1 MTETLTIAL
10 GQYAP
15 APDLAANLAT
25 IAGLAADAQR
35 GGAQWLLLPEYAS
48 CLDGRRSVMLEAAY
62 QAERVQREVARV
74 AEQSGLWIFLGSH
87 VVYDASAKQM
97 ANRSLVFDRR
107 GQVRAAYDK
116 LHMFDVTLADG
127 TQIQESRHYRPG
139 NRAVVLATPWC
150 KVGLS
155 VCYDVRFPHFYRSLA
170 QAGAEVL
177 LVPAAFTR
185 QTGPGHWR
193 TLLQAR
199 AIENRAF
206 VLATAACGESGNGR
220 TSYGH
225 SLVIDPDG
233 VVLAELD
240 GEPGL
245 LIQSISLGDVAK
257 RRQQLPSLQHDRPFS
272 IQSLNATQE
281 VES

>member
-1 MTETLTIAL
+1 MSEALTVAL

-15 APDLAANLAT
+15 APGVDANLAT
-25 IAGLAADAQR
+25 IATLASDAAK
-35 GGAQWLLLPEYAS
+35 GGAHWLLLPEYAS
-48 CLDGRRSVMLEAAY
+48 GLDGRRNVMLEAAK
-62 QAERVQREVARV
+62 QAARVQREVGRI

-87 VVYDASAKQM
+87 ALYDEAAQKM

-107 GQVRAAYDK
+107 GQMRATYDK
-116 LHMFDVTLADG
+116 LHMFDVELADG
-127 TQIQESRHYRPG
+127 TRIQESRHYQPG
-139 NRAVVLATPWC
+139 STAVVLDTPWC

-155 VCYDVRFPHFYRSLA
+155 VCYDVRFPQLYRALA

-206 VLATAACGESGNGR
+206 VLAAAACGESGNGR
-220 TSYGH
+220 TSYGR
-225 SLVIDPDG
+225 SLVIDPEG
-233 VVLAELD
+233 VVLAELE

-245 LIQSISLGDVAK
+245 LIQSLSLGDVAR

-272 IQSLNATQE
+272 IESHDATQE
-281 VES
+281 IAS

>member
-1 MTETLTIAL
+1 MTESLTVAL

-25 IAGLAADAQR
+25 IAGLAADAKR
-35 GGAQWLLLPEYAS
+35 DGAQWLLLPEYAS
-48 CLDGRRSVMLEAAY
+48 CLDGRRSVMLEAAH
-62 QAERVQREVARV
+62 QAEQVQREVARA
-74 AEQSGLWIFLGSH
+74 AEQSGMWIFLGSH
-87 VVYDASAKQM
+87 VMYDASAEKM
-97 ANRSLVFDRR
+97 ANRSLVFDPH

-155 VCYDVRFPHFYRSLA
+155 VCYDVRFPHLYRALA

-206 VLATAACGESGNGR
+206 VLAAAACGESGNGR

-257 RRQQLPSLQHDRPFS
+257 RRQQLPSLQHDSPFS
-272 IQSLNATQE
+272 IESLNATPE

>member
-1 MTETLTIAL
+1 MTEALTVAL

-15 APDLAANLAT
+15 SPHVDANLA
-25 IAGLAADAQR
+25 IIDSLAGDAVK
-35 GGAQWLLLPEYAS
+35 GGAHWLLLPEYAS
-48 CLDGRRSVMLEAAY
+48 GLDGRRSVMLEAAK
-62 QAERVQREVARV
+62 QAEHVQREVSRIA
-74 AEQSGLWIFLGSH
+74 QQHGLWIFLGSH
-87 VVYDASAKQM
+87 AVHDESVQKM
-97 ANRSLVFDRR
+97 ANRSLVFDSR
-107 GQVRAAYDK
+107 GQVRASYDK

-127 TQIQESRHYRPG
+127 TQIEESRHYQPG
-139 NRAVVLATPWC
+139 EKAAVVTTPWC
-150 KVGLS
+150 RVGLS
-155 VCYDVRFPHFYRSLA
+155 VCYDLRFPHLYRALA

-193 TLLQAR
+193 TLVRAR

-206 VLATAACGESGNGR
+206 VLAAAACGESGNGR

-245 LIQSISLGDVAK
+245 LIQPLSLGDVAR

-272 IQSLNATQE
+272 IESLNATQE

>member
-1 MTETLTIAL
+1 MTEALTVAL

-15 APDLAANLAT
+15 ASDVDANLAT
-25 IAGLAADAQR
+25 IASLASDAMS
-35 GGAQWLLLPEYAS
+35 GGGHWLLLPEYAS
-48 CLDGRRSVMLEAAY
+48 GLDGRRSVMLEVAK
-62 QAERVQREVARV
+62 QAERVQRDVGRIAG
-74 AEQSGLWIFLGSH
+74 AHGLWIFLGSLA
-87 VVYDASAKQM
+87 VYDEAAQKM
-97 ANRSLVFDRR
+97 ANRSLVFDPR
-107 GQVRAAYDK
+107 GEVRASYDK
-116 LHMFDVTLADG
+116 LHMFDVTLADD
-127 TQIQESRHYRPG
+127 TRIEESRHYRPG
-139 NRAVVLATPWC
+139 DKALVVATPSC

-155 VCYDVRFPHFYRSLA
+155 VCYDLRFPHLYRALA
-170 QAGAEVL
+170 QAGAAVL

-206 VLATAACGESGNGR
+206 VLAAAACGESGNGR

-233 VVLAELD
+233 VVLAELE

-245 LIQSISLGDVAK
+245 LIQSILLGDVAR
-257 RRQQLPSLQHDRPFS
+257 RRQQLPSLQHDRPFAIES
-272 IQSLNATQE
+272 HDATQE
-281 VES
+281 VDP

>member
-1 MTETLTIAL
+1 MTDSLTVAL

-15 APDLAANLAT
+15 ASNVDANLAT
-25 IAGLAADAQR
+25 VAALAADAVR
-35 GGAQWLLLPEYAS
+35 GGAHWLLLPEYAS
-48 CLDGRRSVMLEAAY
+48 CLDGRRSAMLEAAH
-62 QAERVQREVARV
+62 QAERVQREIARV
-74 AEQSGLWIFLGSH
+74 AEQSGLWVFLGSH
-87 VVYDASAKQM
+87 AAYDASVEKM
-97 ANRSLVFDRR
+97 ANRSLVFDPR

-139 NRAVVLATPWC
+139 NQAVVLTTPWC

-155 VCYDVRFPHFYRSLA
+155 VCYDLRFPHLYRALS
-170 QAGAEVL
+170 QAGAEIL

-199 AIENRAF
+199 AVENRAF
-206 VLATAACGESGNGR
+206 VLAAASCGESGNGR
-220 TSYGH
+220 TSHGH

-257 RRQQLPSLQHDRPFS
+257 RRQQLPSLQHDRPFDIES
-272 IQSLNATQE
+272 HDATQE

>member
-1 MTETLTIAL
+1 MTDSLTVAL

-15 APDLAANLAT
+15 APDVAANLAT
-25 IAGLAADAQR
+25 IADLAAGAKR

-48 CLDGRRSVMLEAAY
+48 CLDGRRGVMLEAAR
-62 QAERVQREVARV
+62 QAEQVQREVARV
-74 AEQSGLWIFLGSH
+74 AEKSGLWIFLGSH
-87 VVYDASAKQM
+87 VVYETSTEQM
-97 ANRSLVFDRR
+97 ANRSLVFDPR

-139 NRAVVLATPWC
+139 SHATVIATPWC

-155 VCYDVRFPHFYRSLA
+155 ICYDLRFPHLYRALA
-170 QAGAEVL
+170 QAGAEIL

-185 QTGPGHWR
+185 QTGPAHWR

-206 VLATAACGESGNGR
+206 VLAAAACGESGNGR
-220 TSYGH
+220 ASYGH

-233 VVLAELD
+233 TVLAELD

-272 IQSLNATQE
+272 IESYDAT
-281 VES
+281 

>member
-1 MTETLTIAL
+1 MTDSLTVAL

-15 APDLAANLAT
+15 APVVDANLAT
-25 IAGLAADAQR
+25 IAGLASDAER
-35 GGAQWLLLPEYAS
+35 GGAHWLLLPEYAS
-48 CLDGRRSVMLEAAY
+48 GLDARRSVMQEAAK
-62 QAERVQREVARV
+62 QAEHVQCEVGRIAWRH
-74 AEQSGLWIFLGSH
+74 GLWIFLGSH
-87 VVYDASAKQM
+87 AVYDESTQKM
-97 ANRSLVFDRR
+97 ANRSLVFDPR

-127 TQIQESRHYRPG
+127 TRIEESKHYLPG
-139 NRAVVLATPWC
+139 NKAVVVATPWC
-150 KVGLS
+150 RVGLS
-155 VCYDVRFPHFYRSLA
+155 VCYDLRFPHLYRSLA

-185 QTGPGHWR
+185 QTGPSHWR

-206 VLATAACGESGNGR
+206 VFAAAACGESGNGR

-245 LIQSISLGDVAK
+245 LIQSLSLGDVAK

-272 IQSLNATQE
+272 IESHDATQE
-281 VES
+281 LDP